1 MQHYP
6 VPSGK
11 EESMKNHSLLF
22 QKLEAGIRW
31 LSSVHIPHLAANTGY
46 FIILSVFPAL
56 LLILSGLRF
65 TGLPVDTLL
74 EILGMVLPQAL
85 MGTARELVYGVYE
98 NASGAVAGL
107 SALTA
112 LWSSSRGVYGLL
124 VGLNTIYGVSE
135 DRGYFYT
142 RAISILYTF
151 AFEVVILLTL
161 VLHVFGGT
169 LASFFQG
176 IPNPAIQKL
185 MNILD
190 LRFGVL
196 LVLQSLL
203 FTLMFMIFPNRR
215 NGFWES
221 LPGGLFACIG
231 WMLFSNLYSLYVTHF
246 PSYANIYGSVY
257 AIAISM
263 LWLYCCLEIIFFG
276 GALNRLL
283 MNMTK
288 N

>member
-1 MQHYP
+1 
-6 VPSGK
+6 
-11 EESMKNHSLLF
+11 MKNHSLLF

-85 MGTARELVYGVYE
+85 MGTAWELVYSVYE

-169 LASFFQG
+169 LTSFFQG

>member
-1 MQHYP
+1 
-6 VPSGK
+6 
-11 EESMKNHSLLF
+11 MKKCTALL
-22 QKLEAGIRW
+22 QEVKTGIRW
-31 LSSVHIPHLAANTGY
+31 LSSVHIPQLAANTGY
-46 FIILSVFPAL
+46 FIVLSVFPAL

-65 TGLPVDTLL
+65 TGLSVDTLL
-74 EILGMVLPQAL
+74 EILGMVFPRA
-85 MGTARELVYGVYE
+85 MMDTAQKLVYSVYE
-98 NASGAVAGL
+98 NATGAVAGV

-112 LWSSSRGVYGLL
+112 IWSSSRGVYGLL
-124 VGLNTIYGVSE
+124 IGLNTIYGVSE
-135 DRGYFYT
+135 DRGYLYT
-142 RAISILYTF
+142 RVISILYTF

-161 VLHVFGGT
+161 VLHVFGGALT
-169 LASFFQG
+169 SFLQG

-190 LRFGVL
+190 LRFVVL

-203 FTLMFMIFPNRR
+203 FTAVFMIFPNRR

-221 LPGGLFACIG
+221 LPGGLFSCIG

-283 MNMTK
+283 MQRMSNK
-288 N
+288 RI

>member
-65 TGLPVDTLL
+65 TGLSVDTLL

-85 MGTARELVYGVYE
+85 MGTARELVYSVYE

-169 LASFFQG
+169 LTSFFQG

-283 MNMTK
+283 MKRTK

>member
-1 MQHYP
+1 
-6 VPSGK
+6 
-11 EESMKNHSLLF
+11 MKKQSLLF
-22 QKLEAGIRW
+22 QKVETGIRW

-46 FIILSVFPAL
+46 FIVLSVFPAL

-65 TGLPVDTLL
+65 TGLSVDTLL
-74 EILGMVLPQAL
+74 EILGMVLPQAM
-85 MGTARELVYGVYE
+85 MGTARELVYSVYE

-135 DRGYFYT
+135 DRGYLYT

-190 LRFGVL
+190 LRFIVL

-283 MNMTK
+283 MNGTK